1 MSSGAFT
8 SGGGEWRWTP
18 LGVPVVYEV
27 VALHAVYAVKFDDLP
42 QLANTTPARGSR
54 GERYVFLPGQLV
66 APMERKPCG
75 PNNWAMRVTF
85 DGNDAWLTE
94 LDDAGEV
101 VLMRKHVDT
110 KQRCYQV
117 SSHLSGTFTSVGVRS
132 QPDYDFAYSISEKY
146 TGLLAKG
153 RVITTDARV
162 CNSKGDAFVRLT
174 SVKTANI
181 QSWIFEKHADG
192 HQVLT
197 ERAVEVGEWIFEVSN
212 SAGLAVRRWPD
223 YDASLKLEGEE
234 LKKCGSFVAA
244 RERVQGEHGD
254 WMYRVDGGWL
264 FSTREGARTMRHHS
278 SRPVSITS
286 NPGENVIV
294 MLDPGR
300 WANGE
305 DDEAEY
311 ICFVTHD
318 DGRQVPHFHCIGTVA
333 KQLNNCAAKGRNVTG
348 VAVSPKGDTWYV
360 SAGAPAHNPS
370 AGGHAWWNG
379 VSSSD
384 IKNADGRIVSFGSK
398 YVYCVG
404 ESTTEAFING
414 SNGFNTHNL
423 ESDLLDIMRGASR
436 IHKLMLFH
444 NNQYFL
450 HTNKGFYWKINNEHL
465 EKQINKQMHDIVSIS
480 ISPRNGSWIV
490 IYSNRYVSSTGVP
503 DVVGRTLGTFFKEHH
518 ELVAKRS
525 SMTAGY
531 DAAVHTIERIP
542 LLSQVEKAQPVLQS
556 PSSHA
561 SSSHQPS
568 LRRFGD
574 ARHLEAHTDGA
585 SRGNPG
591 DAAIGVIFY
600 DSLTQM
606 RLLEI
611 QECIGTR
618 TNNEAEYHAVITTL
632 ELVLKEVNGCPLAD
646 RVLSL
651 LVQTDSEL
659 LARQIQ
665 GTYRVSAENLKPL
678 HSHACDLL
686 ARLNTM
692 LANGARIEHVGRS
705 RVADADQ
712 VANEA
717 LDRQSKRQCLSNSR
731 EGLPHTPPQKA
742 FCVSNWRID

>member
-27 VALHAVYAVKFDDLP
+27 VASHAVYAVKFDDL

-348 VAVSPKGDTWYV
+348 VAVSPKGDT
-360 SAGAPAHNPS
+360 
-370 AGGHAWWNG
+370 
-379 VSSSD
+379 
-384 IKNADGRIVSFGSK
+384 
-398 YVYCVG
+398 C
-404 ESTTEAFING
+404 
-414 SNGFNTHNL
+414 
-423 ESDLLDIMRGASR
+423 DLLDIMRGASR